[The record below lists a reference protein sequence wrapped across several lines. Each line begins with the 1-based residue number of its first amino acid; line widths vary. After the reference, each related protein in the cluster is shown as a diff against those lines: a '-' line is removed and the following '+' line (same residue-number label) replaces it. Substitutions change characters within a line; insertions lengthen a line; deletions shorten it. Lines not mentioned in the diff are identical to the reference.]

1 MTILQHKKVSVVIPN
16 YNYARYL
23 RKRIKSILKQTYP
36 IYELIILDDCS
47 SDDSIKIIKDEI
59 EKIKIRFPRIKIKF
73 IENSVNSGKPIAQ
86 WKKAFSEA
94 SGDYVWIAEADD
106 LSDSNFLSDVMKGF
120 DDPDVVLSYS
130 ESMIINR
137 IGMMITPNFKWSR
150 DREKTGHFKN
160 SYSKEGNDE
169 IREIMAIRCTIPNV
183 SAVVFKKDPKI
194 PFLSYLD
201 QSLNFLQV
209 GDWFFYASVLKHGK
223 IHYVSKSLNRFR
235 VHYDSTTGKSKKNR
249 KHFDEVVAMHK
260 MFDEQFALKEN
271 VKVAMRNE
279 EQRLKNKYGII
290 EK

>member
-23 RKRIKSILKQTYP
+23 HKRIKSILKQTYP

-47 SDDSIKIIKDEI
+47 SDNSIKIIKDEI

-106 LSDSNFLSDVMKGF
+106 LSDSNFLSNVMKGF

-137 IGMMITPNFKWSR
+137 IGMMITPNF
-150 DREKTGHFKN
+150 
-160 SYSKEGNDE
+160 
-169 IREIMAIRCTIPNV
+169 
-183 SAVVFKKDPKI
+183 
-194 PFLSYLD
+194 
-201 QSLNFLQV
+201 
-209 GDWFFYASVLKHGK
+209 
-223 IHYVSKSLNRFR
+223 
-235 VHYDSTTGKSKKNR
+235 
-249 KHFDEVVAMHK
+249 
-260 MFDEQFALKEN
+260 
-271 VKVAMRNE
+271 
-279 EQRLKNKYGII
+279 
-290 EK
+290 